1 MDAPLA
7 ASAAALWMG
16 LLTSVSPCP
25 LAANIAAVSY
35 VGREVGSRRHTLVA
49 GLLYTLGRASA
60 YAALAALLVGGLL
73 SIPEVALFLQS
84 HMNRL
89 LGPLLVGV
97 GLVLLEWVRLPG
109 FGSRL
114 YVRTGERLVKVGLY
128 GALPLGAVLALAFC
142 PVSAGLFFGGL
153 IPLAL
158 DHRSAV
164 WLPAL
169 YGLGTGLPVVVF
181 AGLVSAGLAWVGS
194 AFHRLQVVELWAR
207 RVTAAVVI
215 AVGLYYTWSF
225 TVQGRFVPLAASS
238 LREGVP

>member
-1 MDAPLA
+1 MAAPFA
-7 ASAAALWMG
+7 VSVSALWLG

-25 LAANIAAVSY
+25 LAANIAAMSY
-35 VGREVGSRRHTLVA
+35 VSREVRSRRRTLLA
-49 GLLYTLGRASA
+49 GLLYTLGRASS

-73 SIPEVALFLQS
+73 SIPEVALFLQK
-84 HMNRL
+84 HMNRI
-89 LGPLLVGV
+89 LGPLLVAV

-114 YVRTGERLVKVGLY
+114 YDRTGDRLVKAGLV

-158 DHRSAV
+158 EHRSAF

-181 AGLVSAGLAWVGS
+181 AVLVSAGLAWAGS
-194 AFHRLQVVELWAR
+194 AFHRMQAVERWAR
-207 RVTAAVVI
+207 RVTAVVVI
-215 AVGLYYTWSF
+215 TVGLYYTWTF
-225 TVQGRFVPLAASS
+225 TVRGASS
-238 LREGVP
+238 L

>member
-1 MDAPLA
+1 MDTAVA
-7 ASAAALWMG
+7 VSATALWLG

-25 LAANIAAVSY
+25 LAANIAAMSY
-35 VGREVGSRRHTLVA
+35 VGREVGSRRRTLVA
-49 GLLYTLGRASA
+49 GLLYTLGRALS

-73 SIPEVALFLQS
+73 SIPQVALFLQA
-84 HMNRL
+84 HMNRI

-97 GLVLLEWVRLPG
+97 GVVLLEWIPVPG
-109 FGSRL
+109 FGSGL
-114 YVRTGERLVKVGLY
+114 YDRTGQRLVKAGLL

-158 DHRSAV
+158 DHRSAL

-181 AGLVSAGLAWVGS
+181 AVLVSAGLAWAGS
-194 AFHRLQVVELWAR
+194 ALHRLQAVERWAR
-207 RVTAAVVI
+207 RLTAVVVV

-225 TVQGRFVPLAASS
+225 TIRGPS
-238 LREGVP
+238 L